1 MSSKRRRRAARR
13 HGVKARRLGATASAD
28 LSTEDTQAGQ
38 HVLGLAGG
46 GGGGGGV
53 CGMGRQ
59 HLRATGLA
67 LWQAEDMLIGLELEF
82 QCLVALF
89 QYLLLVLESLDLRLH
104 ALVLLLEIGHQLLQL
119 HAADLGLQ
127 LL

>member
-1 MSSKRRRRAARR
+1 MSSKRRRPAARR
-13 HGVKARRLGATASAD
+13 HGVKTRRLGAIASAD

-38 HVLGLAGG
+38 HVLGLAGSS
-46 GGGGGGV
+46 GGV

-89 QYLLLVLESLDLRLH
+89 QHLLLVLEGLDLRLH